1 MNRVW
6 MHWNKK
12 TARHCPLV
20 KLRRR
25 TPQKGCEVFDKN
37 KFRPLSNCLSSDTV
51 LSPDDYPAPMTPDRT
66 EEIVAFHKIQKDK
79 IEARLADFRQIWS
92 EGSDRDLFAELA
104 FCILTPQSRARTCW
118 PAVERLREGDLLFVG
133 TADEILDELQ
143 SVRFKERKASY
154 IVYAR
159 EQFTKDG
166 RLSIRDTLEGFCDPF
181 ALREWLV
188 ENVKGL
194 GYKESGHFL
203 RNIGLGEDLAIL
215 DRHILKNLVLLG
227 VIDEIPKS
235 LTKKRYLEIERR
247 MIAFSRETE
256 IPMGH
261 LDMVLWSKETGE
273 IFK

>member
-1 MNRVW
+1 
-6 MHWNKK
+6 
-12 TARHCPLV
+12 
-20 KLRRR
+20 
-25 TPQKGCEVFDKN
+25 
-37 KFRPLSNCLSSDTV
+37 
-51 LSPDDYPAPMTPDRT
+51 MTPDRT